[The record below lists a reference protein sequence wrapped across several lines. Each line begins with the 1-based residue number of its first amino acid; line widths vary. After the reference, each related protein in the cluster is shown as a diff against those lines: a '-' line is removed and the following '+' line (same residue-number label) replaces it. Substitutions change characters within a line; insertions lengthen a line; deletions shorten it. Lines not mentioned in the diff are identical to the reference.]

1 MHKKKFDLQLF
12 AAPDG
17 MTGKAQITV
26 AAREIDFVTSFSK
39 NLQALTDIMGISR
52 FIKKGNGTV
61 LKTKKATG
69 TLKSGT
75 VAEGDEIPLSQFTVT
90 ETPYDSISIE
100 KYRKGVSA
108 EAIAEHGYD
117 VAVAMTDDEFKTE
130 LQDIVLGRFYD
141 FLKTGTLISTE
152 TTFQMGVAIS
162 IGKVKDKF
170 KKIHRT
176 ATGVAVWVNTLDLY
190 KYVGAAQITIQTAF
204 GMDYVKNFLGADIMF
219 ISSELAEG
227 QIIATPI
234 NNVIGYYVDPG
245 DSEFAQAGLPY
256 TTDSETGLIGFHTEG
271 NYSRALSESYAI
283 MGLRLFA
290 EYQDAIAVIT
300 VEEPEA
306 PVTP

>member
-1 MHKKKFDLQLF
+1 MHTKKFDLQLF
-12 AAPDG
+12 AATDG

-75 VAEGDEIPLSQFTVT
+75 VAEGDEIPLSQFEVK

-117 VAVAMTDDEFKTE
+117 VAVAMTDEEFKTE
-130 LQDIVLGRFYD
+130 LQDIVLNRFYD
-141 FLKTGTLISTE
+141 FLKTGTLKSTE
-152 TTFQMGVAIS
+152 TTFQMGVAMS

-234 NNVIGYYVDPG
+234 NNMIGYYVDPG

-300 VEEPEA
+300 VDDNTVEP
-306 PVTP
+306 